1 MGWRNGGGGDVSD
14 HCAPFHW
21 GRFDPE
27 EHMKK
32 IAIAVATLFT
42 AAAPAAFADHDAST
56 SSRYTNTYD
65 VTPGYSARDYR
76 NERRYRDNARVI
88 ESRPLYAAGNAR
100 EECWNARA
108 GHYEELRGNHDTR
121 VGKGAAIG
129 AIVGGV
135 AGHQVGSGN
144 GNTAAT
150 AGGALLGGLLG
161 HQLQKRNDADEQT
174 DLDRSKCRVI
184 ADNGAQPLGYDVRY
198 EYQGREYVTR
208 MDREPGQTLRVGRDI
223 RDDGTPLDDSAARD
237 RYSVR

>member
-1 MGWRNGGGGDVSD
+1 
-14 HCAPFHW
+14 
-21 GRFDPE
+21 
-27 EHMKK
+27 MKK

-42 AAAPAAFADHDAST
+42 AVAAPSALAQSDPAY
-56 SSRYTNTYD
+56 RYDRND
-65 VTPGYSARDYR
+65 RNDTPGYSARDYR
-76 NERRYRDNARVI
+76 NERHYRDNARVI

-108 GHYEELRGNHDTR
+108 GHYEELRGDHDTR

-161 HQLQKRNDADEQT
+161 HQLQKRNEADEQS

-184 ADNGAQPLGYDVRY
+184 AENGARPLGYDVRY
-198 EYQGREYVTR
+198 EFQGREYVTR

-223 RDDGTPLDDSAARD
+223 RDDGSPLDDSADYRRD
-237 RYSVR
+237 RYSTR